1 MARVATVPTV
11 HIPSAS
17 AWLSG
22 ATTVD
27 SSRMAMVM
35 AMVMVPKKFPATG
48 CRYSLASAA
57 G

>member
-22 ATTVD
+22 ATTVG
-27 SSRMAMVM
+27 SSRM

>member
-35 AMVMVPKKFPATG
+35 AMVPKKFPATG